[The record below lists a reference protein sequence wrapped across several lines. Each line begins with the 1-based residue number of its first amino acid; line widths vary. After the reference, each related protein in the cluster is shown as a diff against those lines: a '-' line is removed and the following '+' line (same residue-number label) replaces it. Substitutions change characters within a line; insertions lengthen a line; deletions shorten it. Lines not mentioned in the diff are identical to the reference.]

1 MPRPTLIVVDDPGQW
16 PLDIPGVER
25 VSARSYLT
33 DPRYLELKGA
43 EVYNLC
49 RSYRYQSIGYY
60 VSLLAAARGHK
71 PSPSVT
77 AVQDLKSQ
85 TIMRI
90 ASDDLQE
97 QIQKSLA
104 PIQSKEFVLSIYF
117 GRNVAKRHDRLSA
130 QLFKLFQAPLLRA
143 NFVVG
148 DKSGKWSLA
157 NLRAISAND
166 IPPEHQP
173 FIIEVARDYFS
184 GKRRRVA
191 KKTSSRFDLAILTDP
206 QEAEPPS
213 DEKALKRFVRA
224 AEGVGFSTEFITRD
238 DFSRLSEFDA
248 LLIRETTSVN
258 HHTYRFAR
266 KAVAEGVV
274 AVDDPESILKCT
286 NKVFLAELMERNGI
300 PAPKT
305 LIVHRD
311 NRDQVAE
318 KLGLPVVLKEPD
330 SSFSQGV
337 FKVSEPAALKATI
350 NKMLEKSDLIIAQ
363 EYLPTDFDWRIGVFD
378 RQPIYACR
386 YYMAKGHWQI
396 LKRDSSGTKND
407 EGRYDTLP
415 VEHVPDVVLK
425 IALKIANLIGDGLY
439 GVDLKQSGSKVYVI
453 EVNDN
458 PNIDAG
464 VEDQVLKDELY
475 LRIMRVMLRRVIK
488 RKEGVVA

>member
-1 MPRPTLIVVDDPGQW
+1 MPRPILIVVDDPGQW
-16 PLDIPGVER
+16 PLDIVGVER
-25 VSARSYLT
+25 VPARSYLT
-33 DPRYLELKGA
+33 DSRYFELKGV

-85 TIMRI
+85 TILRI
-90 ASDDLQE
+90 ASDDLQAL
-97 QIQKSLA
+97 IQKSLE

-117 GRNVAKRHDRLSA
+117 GRNLAKRYNRLA
-130 QLFKLFQAPLLRA
+130 GQLFTLFQAPLLRA
-143 NFVVG
+143 SFVVG

-157 NLRAISAND
+157 SLRAIGASD
-166 IPPEHQP
+166 IPADHQN
-173 FIIEVARDYFS
+173 FVVEVAQDYFS

-191 KKTSSRFDLAILTDP
+191 RKTSSRFDLAILTDP
-206 QEAEPPS
+206 REAEPPS
-213 DEKALKRFVRA
+213 DAKALKRFVRA
-224 AEGVGFSTEFITRD
+224 AENVGFSTEFITRD
-238 DFSRLSEFDA
+238 DFSRLGEFDA

-266 KAVAEGVV
+266 KALAEGLV
-274 AVDDPESILKCT
+274 AIDDPESILKCT

-305 LIVHRD
+305 MIVHRD
-311 NRDQVAE
+311 NRDQVAD
-318 KLGLPVVLKEPD
+318 KLGLPVVLKQPD

-337 FKVSEPAALKATI
+337 VKVTDPAVLKDTI
-350 NKMLEKSDLIIAQ
+350 NKLLEKSDLIIGQ
-363 EYLPTDFDWRIGVFD
+363 EYLPTDYDWRIGILD

-407 EGRYDTLP
+407 EGRFDTLP
-415 VEHVPDVVLK
+415 VEHVPGAVVK
-425 IALKIANLIGDGLY
+425 VALKIANLIGDGLY
-439 GVDLKQSGSKVYVI
+439 GVDLKQSGNNIYVI

-464 VEDQVLKDELY
+464 VEDQILKDELY
-475 LRIMRVMLRRVIK
+475 LRIMRVMLRRVEK
-488 RKEGVVA
+488 RKEGYPA